1 MPIGGWVVWRRQL
14 IFLVQ
19 NRWCFFHQLDG
30 EASPSTVSTVR
41 QYTVR
46 WEACCKSA
54 QKQVH
59 QPLDLCEEYTAQ
71 MHIVTLH
78 IQEDIKTLCRY
89 ASVSP
94 GPRSRIGYLLGRTEW
109 FMFKISHHFSAS
121 RIARSVA
128 ILSLY
133 SLSRVNR
140 FKPC

>member
-1 MPIGGWVVWRRQL
+1 MGCL
-14 IFLVQ
+14 ETTTYFLGSKSMM
-19 NRWCFFHQLDG
+19 FFYQLDG

-59 QPLDLCEEYTAQ
+59 QPVDLCEEYTAQTQ

-121 RIARSVA
+121 RITRSVA

-133 SLSRVNR
+133 SLYPVNR